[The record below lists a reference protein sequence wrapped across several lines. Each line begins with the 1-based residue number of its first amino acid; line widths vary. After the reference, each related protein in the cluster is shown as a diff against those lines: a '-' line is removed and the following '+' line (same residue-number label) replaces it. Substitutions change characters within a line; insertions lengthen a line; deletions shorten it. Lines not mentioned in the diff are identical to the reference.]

1 MTSKS
6 IPTHL
11 VTGATGA
18 GKTTF
23 IARLLAQKPRGERWA
38 VLVNDFGLTTLR
50 DAPGVSEGEV
60 MVREVAGCIC
70 CSAQVAVRT
79 ALIALIRSARP
90 HRLLIEASAAAE
102 PEALLSVLREPGIAP
117 AVALRPTL
125 AIASA
130 SQLTDAHYSANALYR
145 MQLRAA
151 DAIVVSAAAEEAD
164 RAARATLRDIAGSD
178 KPVYAAAAFGLPQLD
193 TGLEPDH

>member
-1 MTSKS
+1 MTSKA

-18 GKTTF
+18 GKTMF
-23 IARLLAQKPRGERWA
+23 VARLLAQKPRGERWA
-38 VLVNDFGLTTLR
+38 VLVNDFGLKTLR

-79 ALIALIRSARP
+79 ALIALIRAARP

-102 PEALLSVLREPGIAP
+102 PDALLSVLREPGIAP

-130 SQLTDAHYSANALYR
+130 SQLANAHYLANALYR
-145 MQLRAA
+145 KQLRAA
-151 DAIVVSAAAEEAD
+151 DGVVISAATEEED
-164 RAARATLRDIAGSD
+164 RAGRAILRDITRPD
-178 KPVYAAAAFGLPQLD
+178 KPVYAAAAFALPQL
-193 TGLEPDH
+193 